1 MSLNWNF
8 EPPPP
13 SEFADREVRLTG
25 SHLSG
30 KQIALLMDEGYNRV
44 KDCRY
49 EFYIFYLKVN
59 GYNLA

>member
-25 SHLSG
+25 FSFIRKANCFADNRKHSCLSNAG
-30 KQIALLMDEGYNRV
+30 SDS
-44 KDCRY
+44 
-49 EFYIFYLKVN
+49 
-59 GYNLA
+59 